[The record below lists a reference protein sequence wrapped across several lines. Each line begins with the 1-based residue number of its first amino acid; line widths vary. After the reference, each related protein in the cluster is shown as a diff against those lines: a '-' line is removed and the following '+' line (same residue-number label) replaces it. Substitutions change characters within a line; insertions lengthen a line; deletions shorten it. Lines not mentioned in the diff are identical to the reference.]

1 MTITL
6 PRLQPGDTITAEYL
20 NRLASAIE
28 RVSKVRLG
36 AMHGFNT
43 DAGISMASPQPP
55 ALTIIDLDEDI
66 EADETDKTGSAV
78 RYDTGSNIWE
88 DTGRN
93 ETRITDS
100 RSSVHLTG
108 ERHAALW
115 MPETGRFVIWPGVQ
129 WHLVKLKAELT
140 NGSTAAARIWHV
152 AASGSEAD
160 TGIEITVRDW
170 MLKSSETVA
179 IGKKGVAIQHAES
192 LLWYLI
198 SAECPD

>member
-1 MTITL
+1 MTVTL
-6 PRLQPGDTITAEYL
+6 PRVNPGDQITADDF

-28 RVSKVRLG
+28 RVSKIRLG
-36 AMHGFNT
+36 SMHGFNT
-43 DAGISMASPQPP
+43 DAGISVASPQMPVM
-55 ALTIIDLDEDI
+55 TIIDLDEDI

-78 RYDTGSNIWE
+78 RYDTGSNVWV

-108 ERHAALW
+108 ERHAAMW
-115 MPETGRFVIWPGVQ
+115 MPETGRFVLWPGVQ
-129 WHLVKLKAELT
+129 WHLVKLDAELT
-140 NGSTAAARIWHV
+140 EGSTATASVWHV

-160 TGIEITVRDW
+160 TGINITVRDW
-170 MLKSSETVA
+170 MLGSGETVA
-179 IGKKGVAIQHAES
+179 AGIKGVAIQHAES

-198 SAECPD
+198 SAECP